1 MKLYKKAPH
10 VRKMFDTSEFVVLQG
25 TSSALAFSLVA
36 LLQYKLLP
44 L

>member
-10 VRKMFDTSEFVVLQG
+10 VGKMSDTSEFVALQG